1 MFRYN
6 RAISSP
12 PPSDAV
18 RPFQWFSGFSPTG
31 YLVSFTTIGKDVKRY
46 FVQYYGQPN
55 LVIVL
60 LVWLALPYAF
70 PRLRHKDPNATL
82 HALMLLVPFVFFVA
96 LAHWRITYP
105 YYMLVCLPSICV
117 LSAIFLA
124 QFSRGVIVTYGLG
137 VVMWFLIWFPRNL
150 LTLGAQ

>member
-1 MFRYN
+1 MF
-6 RAISSP
+6 
-12 PPSDAV
+12 
-18 RPFQWFSGFSPTG
+18 
-31 YLVSFTTIGKDVKRY
+31 
-46 FVQYYGQPN
+46 
-55 LVIVL
+55 
-60 LVWLALPYAF
+60 
-70 PRLRHKDPNATL
+70 
-82 HALMLLVPFVFFVA
+82 LVPFVFFVA